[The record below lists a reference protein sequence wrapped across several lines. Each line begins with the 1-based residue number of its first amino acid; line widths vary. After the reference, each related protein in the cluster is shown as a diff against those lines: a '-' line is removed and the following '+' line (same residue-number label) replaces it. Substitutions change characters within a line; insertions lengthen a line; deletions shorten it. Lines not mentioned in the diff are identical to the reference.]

1 VTTARGDAAAS
12 APEAGSGRHAYRW
25 LLGFVRPH
33 GRRLAVV
40 LLLSLLATALGL
52 AQPYL
57 TKLLIDDGL
66 IAGQFAVIVGLCGAM
81 VGIGLAAAAL
91 GGLNR
96 WHYIALS
103 GKVLFALR
111 EAVYRH
117 LQRLSPAYYAATRQG
132 DLLARLDGD
141 VGEIQRIA
149 VDMPLAFV
157 NGVIALLG
165 SVGIMLWLDWR
176 LALIAFLVLPCEVL
190 FLHWVRPVI
199 ERRTRRL
206 RERASDIT
214 GFLVDTLGA
223 MKFIQSVRAE
233 AREARRFEDLNAGYL
248 GDLLRLQMT
257 NFAAA
262 SVPNLMMTGATAGV
276 FVVGGYWLIQGQL
289 SLGTLIAFSVYLG
302 RAAGPVQT
310 ILGLYVALARAK
322 VSIARVQEI
331 TFARPAVASPARP
344 RALPPTAGGEI
355 RFEQV
360 TFGYPDSGGQ
370 PQLDRVDLRVPA
382 GAGVGVVGPSG
393 IGKTTLID
401 LLARHYDPDAGRIL
415 LDGVDLREL
424 ALESVREKIAVVAQD
439 TALLP
444 GSIAENIRYAR
455 PAATDD
461 EVQEAARR
469 AQVAGFAQVLPAGL
483 DTQVGSRGLALSG
496 GQRQRIAIARAL
508 LLEPLVLVLDE
519 ATSSVDRRSEAQIIE
534 AVHGLFAGRTR
545 IIVSHRRETLAGLDA
560 VFTLSGSALVPLGE
574 GQDEVGQP

>member
-1 VTTARGDAAAS
+1 VSTPRGDAAS
-12 APEAGSGRHAYRW
+12 EPEADSDRRAYRW

-33 GRRLAVV
+33 GHRLAVV
-40 LLLSLLATALGL
+40 LLLSLLATGLGL
-52 AQPYL
+52 LQPYL

-66 IAGQFAVIVGLCGAM
+66 IAGQFSVIVALCGAM
-81 VGIGLAAAAL
+81 LGIGLTAAVL
-91 GGLNR
+91 GALNR
-96 WHYIALS
+96 WHYVALS
-103 GKVLFALR
+103 GRVLFALR

-117 LQRLSPAYYAATRQG
+117 LQRLSPAYFAATRQG

-141 VGEIQRIA
+141 VGEIQRFAI
-149 VDMPLAFV
+149 DTPLAFV
-157 NGVIALLG
+157 NGIIALFG

-190 FLHWVRPVI
+190 FLRWVRPVI

-223 MKFIQSVRAE
+223 MKLIQSLRAE
-233 AREARRFEDLNAGYL
+233 AREARRFQDLNAGYL
-248 GDLLRLQMT
+248 DDLLRLQMT

-262 SVPNLMMTGATAGV
+262 SLPSLMMTGATVGI
-276 FVVGGYWLIQGQL
+276 FVIGGYWLIQGQL

-322 VSIARVQEI
+322 VSIARVREV
-331 TFARPAVASPARP
+331 TFARPAVVSPARP
-344 RALPPTAGGEI
+344 RALPPTAGGDI
-355 RFEQV
+355 RFERV
-360 TFGYPDSGGQ
+360 TFGYADSGGR
-370 PQLDRVDLRVPA
+370 PQLDQVDLRVPA

-424 ALESVREKIAVVAQD
+424 DLNTVRDKIAVVAQD

-444 GSIAENIRYAR
+444 GSIAENIRYAY
-455 PAATDD
+455 PAASDD

-469 AQVAGFAQVLPAGL
+469 AQVASFAEALPAGL

-508 LLEPLVLVLDE
+508 LLQPLVLVLDE

-534 AVHGLFAGRTR
+534 AVHRLFADRTR
-545 IIVSHRRETLAGLDA
+545 IVVSHRRETLAGLDA
-560 VFTLSGSALVPLGE
+560 VLALSDGALVPLRE
-574 GQDEVGQP
+574 GQDEVGRP

>member
-1 VTTARGDAAAS
+1 VTTARGDAAS
-12 APEAGSGRHAYRW
+12 GPEAVSDRRAYRW
-25 LLGFVRPH
+25 LLGFLRPH

-40 LLLSLLATALGL
+40 LLLSLLATGLGL
-52 AQPYL
+52 VQPYL

-66 IAGQFAVIVGLCGAM
+66 IAGRFSVIAGLCGAM
-81 VGIGLAAAAL
+81 VAVGLGAAAL
-91 GGLNR
+91 GALNR
-96 WHYIALS
+96 WHYVALS

-117 LQRLSPAYYAATRQG
+117 LQRLSPAYFAATRQG

-141 VGEIQRIA
+141 VGEVQRFA
-149 VDMPLAFV
+149 VDTPLAFV

-199 ERRTRRL
+199 ERRTRGL
-206 RERASDIT
+206 RERASDVT

-223 MKFIQSVRAE
+223 MKLIQTARAE
-233 AREARRFEDLNAGYL
+233 AREARRFADFNAGYL

-262 SVPNLMMTGATAGV
+262 SVPNLMMTVAMAGV
-276 FVVGGYWLIQGQL
+276 FVIGGYWLIQGQL

-310 ILGLYVALARAK
+310 ILGLYIALARAK

-331 TFARPAVASPARP
+331 TFARPAVVSPAEP
-344 RALPPTAGGEI
+344 RSLPRTAGGEI

-360 TFGYPDSGGQ
+360 TFGYPDSGEQ
-370 PQLDRVDLRVPA
+370 PQLDQVDLLVTA
-382 GAGVGVVGPSG
+382 GAGVGIVGPSG

-424 ALESVREKIAVVAQD
+424 DLDAVREKIAVVAQD

-455 PAATDD
+455 PEASD
-461 EVQEAARR
+461 EELREAARR
-469 AQVAGFAQVLPAGL
+469 AQVASFAQALPAGL

-519 ATSSVDRRSEAQIIE
+519 ATSSVDRRSEARIID
-534 AVHGLFAGRTR
+534 AVHRLFAGRTR

-560 VFTLSGSALVPLGE
+560 VFALSDGALVPVRV
-574 GQDEVGQP
+574 GQDEVGRP